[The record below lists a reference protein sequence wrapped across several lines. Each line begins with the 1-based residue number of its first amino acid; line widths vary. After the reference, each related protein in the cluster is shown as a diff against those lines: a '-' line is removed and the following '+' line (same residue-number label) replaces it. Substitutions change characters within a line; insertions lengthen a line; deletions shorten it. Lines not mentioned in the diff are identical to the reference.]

1 MKLFVGGINPSV
13 TSEQLT
19 ELFSTYGRVLKAT
32 IVKSRKNQYSKCF
45 GFVVMPSYE
54 CAKLAQERLNDYELE
69 GSHIKIRESYKKV
82 EPEPKYFVF
91 QGYR

>member
-1 MKLFVGGINPSV
+1 MKLFVGGIDRSV

-19 ELFSTYGRVLKAT
+19 ELFSTYGRVLKSYV
-32 IVKSRKNQYSKCF
+32 IKNQKNQYSKCF

-54 CAKLAQERLNDYELE
+54 CAKLAQERLDDYELE
-69 GSHIKIRESYKKV
+69 GSNITICESYKKA
-82 EPEPKYFVF
+82 EPEPNYFVF